1 MDASHLKWLQGMAL
15 VVAVALIW
23 ISASYMVQAVVE
35 DGLAP
40 FILTYICN
48 SLFVLYIP
56 VVELW
61 WYLFGKDEPGSHSS
75 NSGTGSGKG
84 DSEGRFGRK
93 NSRKNNE
100 GGGNMVTSISL
111 RKKKTKE
118 GGVGDEEERGLLV
131 KEEKARG
138 LGDIEEERSD
148 GGMVGEEEGREKGPG
163 LVSFA
168 SGEPEQI
175 DRALQTALEGL
186 PPDVLPL
193 LPSWPSCASASPDS
207 LFAGASRLLE
217 AHALEAGQPV
227 VGEETRVEGPLEQR
241 GEAGQPGSGR
251 QSGQHQLRGRVAR
264 GAGGQRGRQGEQTG
278 QDVEGGQQGQQQES
292 QRGPRAQGVAP
303 PGPGEGGGGWMGLG
317 CTGGRGV
324 EGARGGAA
332 TDNQGQQGEQE
343 KQEEREERGEWEGL
357 LRQLGQQ
364 EEQVAQ
370 GQRGVPIKGEE
381 SQIEGL
387 SLHGGSS
394 PAHADVDRGAD
405 ELATHLSLHT
415 ALAQSGS
422 KESVQSNSST
432 SAEILAS
439 PSFRHWVQHHS
450 QLHVKPL
457 HLCSLRLPPS
467 PLFANPPP
475 PFSPPVNQ
483 SNTILSC
490 TSSLFTFALSVYLLH
505 ELVNF
510 PTPWLAPYPLPPSP
524 PVHHHSQ
531 LHVKPLHLRPL
542 RLPPSRALL
551 PAQAALRAA
560 LCGSVLLGASNTIL
574 SCTSSL
580 FTFALSVY
588 LLHERFCLRKLLSV
602 LLCVAGTAVVA
613 LADQAQASNT
623 LNAALS
629 NLSASGGFN
638 SSSGGGGSSGA
649 ELSGSG
655 NSTGLSAGGGGGGS
669 AFDAAAVAEASAA
682 VASNARE
689 SLLGDVLVLM
699 SAGFYALYTTML
711 RSFTPAEGGF
721 EEMGE
726 EEGTEGGEEGVRRG
740 GRGEEERGEEGG
752 VESGGW
758 GFDVAGAGSGK
769 AEVELEEKAGEERE
783 IEEHKEEKGEGEKV
797 GKGEEEGDEQKD
809 GEGKGVRK
817 RRDAEEEGGEEE
829 EEEVPFSTALMFGY
843 LGLFNLFLLA
853 PVGLLVQWVRGEW
866 FAWPD
871 ASQWTLVIA
880 KVGARGVV
888 RLAQRI
894 PVGSGEVRS
903 RLDNVLSDYHW
914 AQSILLT
921 TSFLPSLVFPAPF
934 LLPTTP
940 GLLDNVLSEYLW
952 ARAVLLTTPFL
963 PSPMFSMRLPP
974 LSPASSPPPQVCW
987 TTF

>member
-1 MDASHLKWLQGMAL
+1 
-15 VVAVALIW
+15 
-23 ISASYMVQAVVE
+23 
-35 DGLAP
+35 
-40 FILTYICN
+40 
-48 SLFVLYIP
+48 
-56 VVELW
+56 
-61 WYLFGKDEPGSHSS
+61 
-75 NSGTGSGKG
+75 
-84 DSEGRFGRK
+84 
-93 NSRKNNE
+93 
-100 GGGNMVTSISL
+100 MVTSISM

-148 GGMVGEEEGREKGPG
+148 GGMVGEEERQEKGNGLQGGMPG
-163 LVSFA
+163 VVHERRKE
-168 SGEPEQI
+168 GG
-175 DRALQTALEGL
+175 LE
-186 PPDVLPL
+186 
-193 LPSWPSCASASPDS
+193 
-207 LFAGASRLLE
+207 E
-217 AHALEAGQPV
+217 
-227 VGEETRVEGPLEQR
+227 
-241 GEAGQPGSGR
+241 
-251 QSGQHQLRGRVAR
+251 
-264 GAGGQRGRQGEQTG
+264 QGEQGG
-278 QDVEGGQQGQQQES
+278 QD
-292 QRGPRAQGVAP
+292 
-303 PGPGEGGGGWMGLG
+303 
-317 CTGGRGV
+317 
-324 EGARGGAA
+324 
-332 TDNQGQQGEQE
+332 QGQQGEQE

-370 GQRGVPIKGEE
+370 GQRGFEAKQGGKGQERHEGSLDLMIVRENSPGHGGVETAQGEKGPGEGEE
-381 SQIEGL
+381 GAERA
-387 SLHGGSS
+387 GGYQEQQT
-394 PAHADVDRGAD
+394 HADVDRGAD

-415 ALAQSGS
+415 ALAQSAS

-439 PSFRHWVQHHS
+439 PSFRHWGHRS
-450 QLHVKPL
+450 FDAGSFRLWLGSPGSGP
-457 HLCSLRLPPS
+457 SLTPS
-467 PLFANPPP
+467 PSEHRSSEPTQQGREKDVQNQHQRQQQQQQQEHSGLSLGKAAAPSIPAAAVEEARWTRGRVAGV
-475 PFSPPVNQ
+475 SLAICPVWFLAQ
-483 SNTILSC
+483 
-490 TSSLFTFALSVYLLH
+490 FTFNLS
-505 ELVNF
+505 
-510 PTPWLAPYPLPPSP
+510 LAYT
-524 PVHHHSQ
+524 
-531 LHVKPLHLRPL
+531 
-542 RLPPSRALL
+542 
-551 PAQAALRAA
+551 
-560 LCGSVLLGASNTIL
+560 SVTSNTIL

-613 LADQAQASNT
+613 LADQSQASNT

-769 AEVELEEKAGEERE
+769 AEVEQEEKAGEERE

-843 LGLFNLFLLA
+843 L
-853 PVGLLVQWVRGEW
+853 
-866 FAWPD
+866 
-871 ASQWTLVIA
+871 
-880 KVGARGVV
+880 
-888 RLAQRI
+888 
-894 PVGSGEVRS
+894 
-903 RLDNVLSDYHW
+903 
-914 AQSILLT
+914 
-921 TSFLPSLVFPAPF
+921 
-934 LLPTTP
+934 
-940 GLLDNVLSEYLW
+940 
-952 ARAVLLTTPFL
+952 
-963 PSPMFSMRLPP
+963 
-974 LSPASSPPPQVCW
+974 
-987 TTF
+987 